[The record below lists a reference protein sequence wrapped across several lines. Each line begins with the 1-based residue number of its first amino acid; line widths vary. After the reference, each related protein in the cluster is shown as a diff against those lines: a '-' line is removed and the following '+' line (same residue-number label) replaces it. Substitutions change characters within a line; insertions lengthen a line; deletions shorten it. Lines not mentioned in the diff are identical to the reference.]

1 MRNRLICLIV
11 ITALL
16 SVFVSVFTFGV
27 VASAE
32 VIIEDNSAT
41 IEAGTYRWNDTLVY
55 SSEFEVSLPF
65 SLSLTPVAD
74 MENQTISLD
83 NTPLYCDTIGVT
95 LSSDGSIYMLYQPN
109 LDPVYTGIDGW
120 STVNNMFVN
129 SGFTIVGSL
138 DGYGQTITVTED
150 TTYTDTDGIAF
161 ATWFAESTTQETP
174 TPSTVT
180 FDSGYYDLKVPYV
193 NIEASWIGES
203 GHSVYYPIQCQVVNG
218 FNDYVECNG
227 FGIEYISNENGYTT
241 LWYVDIAG
249 LRYDWFSLVTVQ
261 GADGV
266 HTTSLRLLG
275 GDYGLN
281 TTKVYFPSSF
291 EMEDGPGAVQF
302 FSTFEVT
309 DAPPYEGNV
318 FFDIVDAV
326 VEALDVDVFGY
337 FSPLDVI
344 KSIAGL
350 MLGLWLLKLLAGG

>member
-1 MRNRLICLIV
+1 MRNRLIFLIV
-11 ITALL
+11 ITGLL
-16 SVFVSVFTFGV
+16 GVFVSVFTFGV
-27 VASAE
+27 IASAE

-41 IEAGTYRWNDTLVY
+41 IEAGTYRFNDDLTHPDNYVIDVTLPFTCTIGEYILPGTRIWDSSISGDYFTISYELTFPESSEPVSAPVYDSGWIVFDTGDTL
-55 SSEFEVSLPF
+55 
-65 SLSLTPVAD
+65 
-74 MENQTISLD
+74 QTIS
-83 NTPLYCDTIGVT
+83 
-95 LSSDGSIYMLYQPN
+95 
-109 LDPVYTGIDGW
+109 
-120 STVNNMFVN
+120 
-129 SGFTIVGSL
+129 
-138 DGYGQTITVTED
+138 VTED
-150 TTYTDTDGIAF
+150 TTFTDTDGIAF
-161 ATWFAESTTQETP
+161 ATWFLENTTQDTP
-174 TPSTVT
+174 TPPSATVT
-180 FDSGYYDLKVPYV
+180 FDSGYYGLKVPYV

-203 GHSVYYPIQCQVVNG
+203 GQSVYYPIQCQVVNG

-227 FGIEYISNENGYTT
+227 FGIEYISNDNGYTT

-281 TTKVYFPSSF
+281 TTMVYFPSSF